1 VPKFTKA
8 FQNFTA
14 GEITERL
21 HGRTD
26 IAKYDNGAETVENFV
41 VQPHGGVSRR
51 PGTRFIAEL
60 KPAQMLFV

>member
-26 IAKYDNGAETVENFV
+26 IAKYDNGGLAHASL
-41 VQPHGGVSRR
+41 PRLR
-51 PGTRFIAEL
+51 AAR
-60 KPAQMLFV
+60 MLFA